1 MRQRSF
7 SLRLLRSACFRRLTG
22 VSVPTFKGM
31 VAQLRAPWEAA
42 ERRKAKSGR
51 PREVGG
57 LEDHLL
63 IMRLYYRCYVTQEF
77 IGFFWQVDRSV
88 ICRAIRR
95 IKVSIRRRPRGS
107 MWVQDL
113 VGGDGVEGGVQ

>member
-1 MRQRSF
+1 MPRRLSPLQ
-7 SLRLLRSACFRRLTG
+7 LRRGACFRRLIG
-22 VSVPTFKGM
+22 VSVATYHRM

-63 IMRLYYRCYVTQEF
+63 IMLLYYRCYMSA
-77 IGFFWQVDRSV
+77 GWP
-88 ICRAIRR
+88 AILR
-95 IKVSIRRRPRGS
+95 
-107 MWVQDL
+107 
-113 VGGDGVEGGVQ
+113 